1 MGMGENNPGF
11 PAGRNGHGHGGR
23 SGAPGPADAVQRS
36 PNDAHAKESCASG
49 GPPSRLHVPKDFTL
63 VPELLPEWIDI
74 PGVCKEAK
82 RFVALHTLS
91 SFNALAINDGRRV
104 FTADDRGGEFRRLF
118 TRALSTANNIAAGK
132 PNGRRVLSDSE
143 AALVYDCEKGE
154 QWVAPRPASIQ
165 FLSLQF

>member
-1 MGMGENNPGF
+1 M
-11 PAGRNGHGHGGR
+11 
-23 SGAPGPADAVQRS
+23 
-36 PNDAHAKESCASG
+36 
-49 GPPSRLHVPKDFTL
+49 PKDFTL

-118 TRALSTANNIAAGK
+118 TRALSTANTMAAAAK

-143 AALVYDCEKGE
+143 AALVYDCEKGV
-154 QWVAPRPASIQ
+154 QWVAPRPAAIR

>member
-1 MGMGENNPGF
+1 MPE
-11 PAGRNGHGHGGR
+11 
-23 SGAPGPADAVQRS
+23 
-36 PNDAHAKESCASG
+36 
-49 GPPSRLHVPKDFTL
+49 PPP
-63 VPELLPEWIDI
+63 PWIDI

-118 TRALSTANNIAAGK
+118 TKALTTANTLAAAK
-132 PNGRRVLSDSE
+132 PNGRRVLSDAE
-143 AALVYDCEKGE
+143 AALVYDCEKRV
-154 QWVAPRPASIQ
+154 QWVAPRPAAIQ